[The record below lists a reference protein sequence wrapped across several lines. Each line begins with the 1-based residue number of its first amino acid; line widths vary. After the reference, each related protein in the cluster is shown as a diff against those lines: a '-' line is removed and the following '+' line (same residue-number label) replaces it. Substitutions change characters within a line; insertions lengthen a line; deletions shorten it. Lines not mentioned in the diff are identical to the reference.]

1 MLEDLDYGS
10 IHFLQDTKLL
20 TDQLAEFRLPIM
32 KRLPLG
38 IQTFSKLISDSH
50 YYVDKTEFVYKLS
63 KIGTYFFLSRPR
75 RFGKSSFLDTIQ
87 EAYQGNEVLFK
98 GLFLEKN
105 WDWSKKYPV
114 IKISFGSGE
123 TTSLEELRLIIHD
136 IFLAFQRQ
144 FQITLESSSFSGK
157 FKELIEI
164 LHKRENRKVVIL
176 IDEYDK
182 PILDAIDKEFAYQV
196 RDELKNLYS
205 VIKDSDRYIQLVFIT
220 GVSKF
225 SRVSL
230 FSGLNNLTD
239 ITLDPEFSAVCG
251 YTQKEL
257 EDTFSELLENVPLRE
272 VKEWYNGYNFLGEKV
287 YNPYDILH
295 YLRNKDFRNYWFET
309 GTPSFLIK
317 LIEKRKFP
325 IPSLEKVELSKEMM
339 DSFDIGSIHLETILL
354 QAGYMTIQSVEKLG
368 DMTVYH
374 LCYPNK
380 EVRNSLN
387 DVILTF
393 LSSLVSEKEKNK
405 SRLYRILFAGEVEKL
420 KDLFHSFF
428 ASIPYNWYT
437 NNDIA
442 SYEGYYCSVFYTYF
456 TAIGVEVVTEDATNL
471 GRIDMAVLLN
481 GRCFIME
488 FKVNEMNPEGRAM
501 KQLRDKKYHEKYT
514 DYESQYLSSGK
525 VKEIYLIG
533 VEFNKTDR
541 HITTFECVR
550 V

>member
-1 MLEDLDYGS
+1 
-10 IHFLQDTKLL
+10 
-20 TDQLAEFRLPIM
+20 M

-50 YYVDKTEFVYKLS
+50 YYVDKTEFVYKLAN
-63 KIGTYFFLSRPR
+63 IGTYFFLSRPR

-123 TTSLEELRLIIHD
+123 TTSPEELRLIIHD

-157 FKELIEI
+157 FKELIEL

-182 PILDAIDKEFAYQV
+182 PILDAIDREFAAQV

-257 EDTFSELLENVPLRE
+257 EDTFSELLENVSLRE

-354 QAGYMTIQSVEKLG
+354 QAGYMTIQIVEKLG

-405 SRLYRILFAGEVEKL
+405 SRLYRILYAGEVEKL

-501 KQLRDKKYHEKYT
+501 KQLQDKKYHEKYT

-541 HITTFECVR
+541 NITTFECVR

>member
-157 FKELIEI
+157 FKELIEL

-541 HITTFECVR
+541 NITTFECVR

>member
-1 MLEDLDYGS
+1 MTDL
-10 IHFLQDTKLL
+10 
-20 TDQLAEFRLPIM
+20 LAESKLPIM

-38 IQTFSKLISDSH
+38 IQTFAKLILEDH
-50 YYVDKTEFVYKLS
+50 YYVDKTEFVYKLAN
-63 KIGTYFFLSRPR
+63 IGTYFFLSRPR

-105 WDWSKKYPV
+105 WDWSRKYPV

-136 IFLAFQRQ
+136 MFLAFQRQ

-164 LHKRENRKVVIL
+164 LYKRENRKVVIL

-225 SRVSL
+225 SKVSL

-239 ITLDPEFSAVCG
+239 ITLDERFSTVCG
-251 YTQKEL
+251 YTQEEL
-257 EDTFSELLENVPLRE
+257 ENTFEDLLSGVPLRE

-287 YNPYDILH
+287 YNPYDVLH
-295 YLRNKDFRNYWFET
+295 YLDKKAFQNYWFSS

-325 IPSLEKVELSKEMM
+325 IPNLEKVELSQEML
-339 DSFDIGSIHLETILL
+339 DSFDIGSIHLETILF
-354 QAGYMTIQSVEKLG
+354 QAGYLTIRTVEKLG

-380 EVRNSLN
+380 EVRKSLN
-387 DVILTF
+387 DAILNF
-393 LSSLVSEKEKNK
+393 LSSLVSEKEQNK
-405 SRLYRILFAGEVEKL
+405 SRLYRILYSGEVEKL

-456 TAIGVEVVTEDATNL
+456 TAIGVEVITEDATNL

-488 FKVNEMNPEGRAM
+488 FKVNEMTPEGRAL
-501 KQLRDKKYHEKYT
+501 KQLKEKKYHEKYAG
-514 DYESQYLSSGK
+514 YESQYLNSGT

-533 VEFNKTDR
+533 VEFNKSDR
-541 HITTFECVR
+541 NITNFEYMR

>member
-157 FKELIEI
+157 FKELIEL

>member
-157 FKELIEI
+157 FKELIEL

-501 KQLRDKKYHEKYT
+501 KQLQDKKYHEKYT

-541 HITTFECVR
+541 NITTFECVR